1 MKRLFLLAT
10 MVLGAMAANAQ
21 DWADITNQ
29 FVTNPNFN
37 TSTEGWVVAYDGS
50 TAQNYGYQSSSYSNY
65 DIDEYVY
72 ISSFA
77 EAWRENNGGGWWGWD
92 EGRSLGDGSIH
103 QTLAGVPAGT
113 FRLEADVIAVD
124 QSGRNNP
131 VSGFFLFIAD
141 TQGEGTTEV
150 ATNNNKPQHF
160 SVEYTTTTN
169 EIVIGIRTEGC
180 NGNWLA
186 IDNVKL
192 YWQGQEVKATGL
204 SVTPKTKTISVGES
218 FTITPTIYPAN
229 TTFKTVEWTTSDKSV
244 AQVDANGVVT
254 GYGSGTATI
263 RCRLTGGSNNLAS
276 TCMVTV
282 ERIAATDK
290 EVVVNE
296 IQAANVD
303 MFMDPSFNYGGWI
316 ELYNPTDK
324 GVSLGGCYLSD
335 DPQNLQK
342 AQIGLFAGALP
353 AHGYLTL
360 WLDHYSRWAP
370 TMIDFKLDCDGG
382 TIYIADPD
390 GNLITSCSYPPAIS
404 RTSYARTT
412 DGGNQWNYTDQPTPG
427 ATNNTSTFSANRLAP
442 PAIDHDGG
450 MIESGLTAH
459 VTIPQGTTLRYT
471 TDGST
476 PTLINGETSTDGQFD
491 IEMTTVLRLRLFQEG
506 KLSSPVVTRS
516 FIMRDRDYTL
526 PVVSIVTADEHINGQ
541 DYGIFAR
548 GNGNGRP
555 GNGQSTSC
563 NWNMDWERPVNFEYF
578 TADGQPAVNLEMGME
593 AAGGWSR
600 AWAPHSS
607 NLKTNKRYE
616 GVNKIDYP
624 FFADRPYTR
633 QKSLKLRNGGNDYNN
648 GRIKDAAI
656 QQVVRTSGLYVET
669 QGWNPVHEFINGQY
683 IGLLNMREPNN
694 KHYGYSVYGID
705 TDNMD
710 QWKMS
715 PDSGY
720 VQQEGTR
727 DAWEELLQL
736 SKKASN
742 AENYERIKQLLDI
755 EEYINYLAVE
765 LYIGGTDW
773 PQNNVKAFRDRNGGR
788 FRFVLFDTDGA
799 LATTSPFTAFAGKQ
813 NYTFDLLYG
822 VDDLYP
828 SRRITKEIEFV
839 TLFLNLLRN
848 AEFKKQFIDQ
858 FCIVAGSVFD
868 PEHVKSTINQM
879 ISHVSAG
886 QALEGRSP
894 NSAYD
899 VMNALNSSRQS
910 TLVSSMRSYLAL
922 QTSQKVALSSDT
934 PEARLLINDLPVP
947 TGRFNGQLFSPVT
960 VKALAPAGKKFIG
973 WYGQSS
979 STGNTLFESGSS
991 WTYYDQGSLD
1001 GDDWTASNYD
1011 DSFWREGYAPLGY
1024 YTSDPSN
1031 GRGYKTELEY
1041 GLDANYKYPTYYF
1054 RKKVNVSKAKS
1065 TDNYTLNWVA
1075 DDGFVIYV
1083 NGTEAGRY
1091 YMNNT
1096 PRPTFYDYADSFAP
1110 GNPESGTMTLDA
1122 SLFREGMNT
1131 IAVEVHNNQGN
1142 STDIYWDASLA
1153 RGTEELGNL
1162 VSTEAEY
1169 KLPTSGT
1176 VTLVAAYEP
1185 LSDEEMA
1192 QSDARPVKINEV
1204 SAANDT
1210 YINDYQKKADW
1221 IELYNTTDQPIDIAG
1236 MYISDNLS
1244 KPEKVQIPANS
1255 NGAQTVIPA
1264 HGFIIIWADKQ
1275 ASKQQLHVDFKL
1287 DADSGCVVIT
1297 AEDKSWA
1304 DTLFYSPHAMQ
1315 QTVGLYP
1322 DGGNMVYVME
1332 QPTIGTTNQLSMYA
1346 AIWDEPVYDDGTV
1359 GIKQTDSDGGEQ
1371 DNIIFDMAG
1380 RKVGTL
1386 KNSRQLPKGIY
1397 IINGRKVLK

>member
-37 TSTEGWVVAYDGS
+37 TSTEGWVVDYNSS
-50 TAQNYGYQSSSYSNY
+50 TAQNFGYQSSSYSNY
-65 DIDEYVY
+65 DTDEYVY

-204 SVTPKTKTISVGES
+204 SVTPKNKTISVGES
-218 FTITPTIYPAN
+218 FTITPTIYPTN
-229 TTFKTVEWTTSDKSV
+229 TTFKTVEWTTDDKTV

-427 ATNNTSTFSANRLAP
+427 TTNSTSTFSANRLAP

-476 PTLINGETSTDGQFD
+476 PTLTNGETSTDGQFD

-526 PVVSIVTADEHINGQ
+526 PVVSIVTDNEHIYGD
-541 DYGIFAR
+541 DYGIFVR

-563 NWNMDWERPVNFEYF
+563 NWNMDWERPINFEYF
-578 TADGQPAVNLEMGME
+578 TPDGTSVVNLEMGME
-593 AAGGWSR
+593 ASGGWSR
-600 AWAPHSS
+600 AWEPHSS
-607 NLKTNKRYE
+607 NLKTSKRYE

-624 FFADRPYTR
+624 FFSDRPYNR
-633 QKSLKLRNGGNDYNN
+633 HKALKLRNGGNDNN
-648 GRIKDAAI
+648 NRIKDAAI
-656 QQVVRTSGLYVET
+656 QMVYRSSGLYVET
-669 QGWNPVHEFINGQY
+669 QGWNPVHEFINGDY
-683 IGLLNMREPNN
+683 IGVLNMREPNN
-694 KHYGYSVYGID
+694 KNYGYSVYGLD

-720 VQQEGTR
+720 VQQAGTK
-727 DAWEELLQL
+727 DSWDELMSL
-736 SKKASN
+736 SKRASD
-742 AENYERIKQLLDI
+742 AENYEKIKQLLDI
-755 EEYINYLAVE
+755 EEYINYMGAE
-765 LYIGGTDW
+765 LYVNGHDW
-773 PQNNVKAFRDRNGGR
+773 PKNNIKGFRDRNNGR
-788 FRFVLFDTDGA
+788 FRFIMFDTDGA
-799 LATTSPFTAFAGKQ
+799 FSSGNPFEWFASTQ
-813 NYTFDLLYG
+813 TWTFDQLYG
-822 VDDLYP
+822 VEDIYSEKRLT
-828 SRRITKEIEFV
+828 REIEFV
-839 TLFLNLLRN
+839 TLFLNLLKN

-858 FCIVAGSVFD
+858 FAIICGSVC
-868 PEHVKSTINQM
+868 ESTRAAKVIDEM
-879 ISHVSAG
+879 VAHVSQG
-886 QALEGRSP
+886 LSLEGRYPS
-894 NSAYD
+894 SAND
-899 VMNALNSSRQS
+899 VKNWFSASRQ
-910 TLVSSMRSYLAL
+910 TQMAAYMRSYMGINNGP
-922 QTSQKVALSSDT
+922 TVNLSADNDA
-934 PEARLLINDLPVP
+934 ARLLINNLPVP
-947 TGRFNGQLFSPVT
+947 TGKFNGMLFPPVT
-960 VKALAPAGKKFIG
+960 VRAEAPAGYKFVG
-973 WYGQSS
+973 WYGQGTS
-979 STGNTLFESGSS
+979 GGDAIINTNDV
-991 WTYYDQGSLD
+991 WQYYDQGSLD
-1001 GDDWTASNYD
+1001 DQDWKSTSYRADGWSQG
-1011 DSFWREGYAPLGY
+1011 EAPLGFF
-1024 YTSDPSN
+1024 TSDQNN
-1031 GRGYKTELEY
+1031 GRGYRTFLDY
-1041 GLDANYKYPTYYF
+1041 GDNASNKRPTYYF
-1054 RKKVNVSKAKS
+1054 RKQVNVK
-1065 TDNYTLNWVA
+1065 NYKNSDKFTLNWTA

-1091 YMNNT
+1091 YMREAN
-1096 PRPTFYDYADSFAP
+1096 PTFYTFADSYAP
-1110 GNPESGTMTLDA
+1110 GNPESGEIELDA
-1122 SLFREGMNT
+1122 SLFHNGQNT
-1131 IAVEVHNNQGN
+1131 IAVEVHNCDAG
-1142 STDIYWDASLA
+1142 SSDIYWSCSLTRA
-1153 RGTEELGNL
+1153 TEERGSL
-1162 VSTEAEY
+1162 VSTDVEY
-1169 KLPTSGT
+1169 ELPTSGRM
-1176 VTLVAAYEP
+1176 TLIATFEP
-1185 LSDEEMA
+1185 LDDNEMA
-1192 QSDARPVKINEV
+1192 ASDACPVKINEV

-1221 IELYNTTDQPIDIAG
+1221 IELYNTTNQPIDIAG

-1255 NGAQTVIPA
+1255 NGVQTVIPA

-1304 DTLFYSPHAMQ
+1304 DTLFYSPHTMQ

-1346 AIWDEPVYDDGTV
+1346 AIWDEPVYDEV
-1359 GIKQTDSDGGEQ
+1359 GIKQTDSDGSEQ